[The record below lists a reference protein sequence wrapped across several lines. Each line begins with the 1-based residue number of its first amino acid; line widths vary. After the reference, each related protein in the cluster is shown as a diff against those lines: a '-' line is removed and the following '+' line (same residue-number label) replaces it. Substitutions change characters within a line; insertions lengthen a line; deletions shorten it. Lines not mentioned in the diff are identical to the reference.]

1 MQGWTAS
8 YFKAKAR
15 VSARRRAL
23 TRMRTIGHVERRCAE
38 ILSFALYFGGCFYR
52 PCFMEA
58 KHLAKFCIGI
68 IVIAVFGKAIRCG
81 D

>member
-1 MQGWTAS
+1 
-8 YFKAKAR
+8 
-15 VSARRRAL
+15 
-23 TRMRTIGHVERRCAE
+23 
-38 ILSFALYFGGCFYR
+38 
-52 PCFMEA
+52 MEA